1 MNADMKKRIL
11 LMVAGMNILAIGIIL
26 NTKSTL
32 GVGAINTVPYT
43 AAEIAGVSL
52 GTTTVILYFLFI
64 GAQCILTRKADIT
77 AFLQL
82 PFSFLFGAVINL
94 YDAVIRITPVSITG
108 KLLILA
114 AAILL
119 TALGTYLMTMGNL
132 ILNPPDGMVR
142 TLSEFTGK
150 PLGLTRNIFDISMVV
165 LSAAAGLILRGWT
178 VGIGIGTLLSA
189 LLIGRFISV
198 FQRVFTS
205 GQHTEI
211 DG

>member
-1 MNADMKKRIL
+1 MRICHECRYEK
-11 LMVAGMNILAIGIIL
+11 
-26 NTKSTL
+26 TDS
-32 GVGAINTVPYT
+32 
-43 AAEIAGVSL
+43 
-52 GTTTVILYFLFI
+52 I

-142 TLSEFTGK
+142 TLSESTGK
-150 PLGLTRNIFDISMVV
+150 PLGPTRNIFDISMVV
-165 LSAAAGLILRGWT
+165 LSAAAGLILSGRT

-211 DG
+211 DE

>member
-11 LMVAGMNILAIGIIL
+11 LTVAGMNILAIGIIL
-26 NTKSTL
+26 NTKSML

-94 YDAVIRITPVSITG
+94 YDAVIRIMPVSITG
-108 KLLILA
+108 KLLILC
-114 AAILL
+114 
-119 TALGTYLMTMGNL
+119 G
-132 ILNPPDGMVR
+132 R
-142 TLSEFTGK
+142 
-150 PLGLTRNIFDISMVV
+150 
-165 LSAAAGLILRGWT
+165 T

-211 DG
+211 DE

>member
-1 MNADMKKRIL
+1 MRICHECRYEK
-11 LMVAGMNILAIGIIL
+11 
-26 NTKSTL
+26 TDS
-32 GVGAINTVPYT
+32 
-43 AAEIAGVSL
+43 
-52 GTTTVILYFLFI
+52 I

-108 KLLILA
+108 KLLILC
-114 AAILL
+114 
-119 TALGTYLMTMGNL
+119 G
-132 ILNPPDGMVR
+132 R
-142 TLSEFTGK
+142 
-150 PLGLTRNIFDISMVV
+150 
-165 LSAAAGLILRGWT
+165 T

-211 DG
+211 DE